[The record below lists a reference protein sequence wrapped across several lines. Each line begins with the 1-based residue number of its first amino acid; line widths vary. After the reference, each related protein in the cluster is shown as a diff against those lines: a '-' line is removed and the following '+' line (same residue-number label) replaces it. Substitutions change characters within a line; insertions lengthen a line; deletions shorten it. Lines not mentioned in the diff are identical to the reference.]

1 MIFIAWIILLKDK
14 KGIRITDT
22 FQKILD
28 ESNCKPSKI
37 WVDKGSEFYNRSM
50 KSWLE
55 KNAIEIYSTHNEG
68 RSVVAER
75 LIRTLENK
83 TYKYMTS
90 VSRNVYFDKVD
101 DIVNKYS
108 STYHNTIKMKIVAV
122 KSNTSIDSNKEVNN
136 KDPKFKIDDIVSISQ
151 FKNIFAKGYTL
162 NWSEE
167 VFVIKKVKNTV
178 LWTYVIRDLNG
189 EEIVGTFYETESQKA
204 NQKEFR
210 IKKVI
215 KGKGEKLYV
224 KWKGY
229 NNSFNS

>member
-83 TYKYMTS
+83 TYKYMIS

-210 IKKVI
+210 IKKAI
-215 KGKGEKLYV
+215 KRKGEKLYV